1 MATVEIAPAA
11 HGLGNPNRKPYLVQ
25 NTLDF
30 AAAVTSKGS
39 ALAQGD
45 IIQALSI
52 PAKTIILTCGAEV
65 MSAMTGTST
74 DLTLDIG
81 FTGGNTDFLADGFD
95 FDGAAVG
102 AFTSPIVAELPLFN
116 LSADTLD
123 ILLATQTGTLTG
135 GKLRVWVVLMDV
147 STLGADDREAAEV
160 DRDQLA

>member
-1 MATVEIAPAA
+1 MATVELAPAA
-11 HGLGNPNRKPYLVQ
+11 HGRGNPNRKPYLVQ

-30 AAAVTSKGS
+30 AAAVTKKGS
-39 ALAQGD
+39 ALAQND

-52 PAKTIILTCGAEV
+52 PVDSVILACGAEV

-95 FDGAAVG
+95 FDAAAVG
-102 AFTSPIVAELPLFN
+102 AFTSPIVAELPITVTT
-116 LSADTLD
+116 ADTID
-123 ILLATQTGTLTG
+123 VLLATQTGTLTG
-135 GKLRVWVVLMDV
+135 GKLRIYAVLMDI
-147 STLGADDREAAEV
+147 SDLGADDREAAEV

>member
-11 HGLGNPNRKPYLVQ
+11 HGRGNPNRKPYLVQ
-25 NTLDF
+25 NTLNF
-30 AAAVTSKGS
+30 AEAVTSKGS

-52 PAKTIILTCGAEV
+52 PAKTVILSCGAEV

-102 AFTSPIVAELPLFN
+102 AFTSPVVAELPITV
-116 LSADTLD
+116 SAADTID
-123 ILLATQTGTLTG
+123 VLLATQTGTLTG
-135 GKLRVWVVLMDV
+135 GKLRIWVMLMDI
-147 STLGADDREAAEV
+147 SDLGADDREANEV